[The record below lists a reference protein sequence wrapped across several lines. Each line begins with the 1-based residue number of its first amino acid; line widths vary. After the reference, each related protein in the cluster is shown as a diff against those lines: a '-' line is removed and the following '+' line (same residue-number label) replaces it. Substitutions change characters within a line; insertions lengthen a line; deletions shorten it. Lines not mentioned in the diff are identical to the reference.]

1 MRSFSSSTM
10 AQKRFMLPIKSAPD
24 HQHNAQ
30 LHSMTIEEEPEVELP
45 QPVEDA
51 EELHLG
57 DTQELDLLDAL
68 DDIAE
73 LEEFEEEE
81 DEDSKL
87 AMQISSC

>member
-1 MRSFSSSTM
+1 M
-10 AQKRFMLPIKSAPD
+10 
-24 HQHNAQ
+24 
-30 LHSMTIEEEPEVELP
+30 
-45 QPVEDA
+45 EDA

-87 AMQISSC
+87 AMQISRLLSEEDEALLEEELENEK